1 MTDPLASK
9 RERIRWDLVVV
20 DIAFMLVGVG
30 GAVGS
35 VPALEEILPAWMV
48 DTLCYVLIALGAVAL
63 AGVAIPRFW
72 PLEMLA
78 KLFIGGGLIAYELT
92 LLFLV
97 FANTGDDVG
106 GGRLYVVGGVIIPIV
121 VVIRRFP
128 DLTTKWAK
136 QTALAKQKRAA
147 AKDAAHAVSTGTDR

>member
-1 MTDPLASK
+1 MTETPAQP
-9 RERIRWDLVVV
+9 RQRIRWDLVVV
-20 DIAFMLVGVG
+20 DIAFMLVGIG

-48 DTLCYVLIALGAVAL
+48 DTLCYVLIALGATAL
-63 AGVAIPRFW
+63 VGVVVPKLW
-72 PLEMLA
+72 PLEMIA

-92 LLFLV
+92 LVILV
-97 FANTGDDVG
+97 FAQIGDDVG

-128 DLTTKWAK
+128 SLTDKWAK
-136 QTALAKQKRAA
+136 ETALKRQRRHAA
-147 AKDAAHAVSTGTDR
+147 RPAVAEQ